1 MKKKSILSRLIESYL
16 SEEVFIDIYKRA
28 EEELRKID
36 HPFLSSFNLYNKSV
50 NTLKKILSS
59 EQAEIIS
66 KIEELSLKCCRY
78 SMSFSFKR
86 GVCAAFEKFYI
97 RDLPYNSFDRLVTEK
112 LFEAGDAEQ
121 NADYCDAEREM
132 LSLYMGIESEDVC
145 TEYKEYFQNIFDYH
159 DDMILSTAAVAFME
173 GVEQGAAFL
182 REIFPNDETLNCIPS
197 SIKSLH
203 NLYAAE
209 ITK

>member
-78 SMSFSFKR
+78 SMSFSFK
-86 GVCAAFEKFYI
+86 I
-97 RDLPYNSFDRLVTEK
+97 HSI
-112 LFEAGDAEQ
+112 
-121 NADYCDAEREM
+121 
-132 LSLYMGIESEDVC
+132 SL
-145 TEYKEYFQNIFDYH
+145 
-159 DDMILSTAAVAFME
+159 
-173 GVEQGAAFL
+173 
-182 REIFPNDETLNCIPS
+182 
-197 SIKSLH
+197 
-203 NLYAAE
+203 
-209 ITK
+209 